1 MQTILGA
8 SGQIGH
14 ELAAH
19 LNRDFTSDI
28 RLVSRNPKKVN
39 DSDQLHRADL
49 LDAKDTLRAVE
60 GSEIVYLTAGL
71 PMDTRLWIEQWPVI
85 MNNVIDACAAHGARL
100 VFFDNTY
107 MYPQTDEPQTE
118 STLFRPHGEKGR
130 IRAAIAEALLA
141 AMEQTRL
148 TAMICRAPEFYGPGK
163 TQSITNSSI
172 IEPLARGKAARVFLR
187 DDTLRSLIYTPDAS
201 RAMALLGN
209 TPDAYGQT
217 WHLPC
222 DDDRPTYRTFVGL
235 AAERFDTDARYRIL
249 KRWQLRLAGL
259 FSRTIRDAAE
269 LLPRYEVDNIFVSD
283 KFKTQFQDFRVTTF
297 REGLATIR
305 DEHLVSNNGSAGK

>member
-14 ELAAH
+14 ELAVH
-19 LNRDFTSDI
+19 LKRGFTGDI

-60 GSEIVYLTAGL
+60 GSEIAYLTAGL
-71 PMDTRLWIEQWPVI
+71 PMDTKLWVEQWPII
-85 MNNVIDACAAHGARL
+85 MKNVIDACSSHGARL

-118 STLFRPHGEKGR
+118 DTEFRPYGEKGR
-130 IRAAIAEALLA
+130 VRAAIAEALLKA
-141 AMEQTRL
+141 INQKRL
-148 TAMICRAPEFYGPGK
+148 SAMICRAPEFYGPGK
-163 TQSITNSSI
+163 TQSITNSTI
-172 IEPLARGKAARVFLR
+172 IEPLAQGKTARVFLR

-209 TPDAYGQT
+209 TSDAYDQT

-222 DDDRPTYRTFVGL
+222 DDDRLTYRAFIEL
-235 AAERFDTDARYRIL
+235 AARQFGVEPRYRVL
-249 KRWQLRLAGL
+249 KRWQLRLAGW
-259 FSRTIRDAAE
+259 FSGTIRDAAE
-269 LLPRYEVDNIFVSD
+269 LLPRYEVDNIFVSG
-283 KFKTQFQDFRVTTF
+283 KFKMRFPDFRVTTF
-297 REGLATIR
+297 RDGLAFIR
-305 DEHLVSNNGSAGK
+305 DEHLILSNGSAGK

>member
-1 MQTILGA
+1 MQTVLGA
-8 SGQIGH
+8 SGQIGR

-19 LNRDFTSDI
+19 LKRDFTGDI

-49 LDAKDTLRAVE
+49 LDADDTLQAVE
-60 GSEIVYLTAGL
+60 GSDIVYLTAGL
-71 PMDTRLWIEQWPVI
+71 PMDTKLWVEQWPVI
-85 MNNVIDACAAHGARL
+85 MKNVIDACSAHGARL

-107 MYPQTDEPQTE
+107 MYPQTDKPQTE
-118 STLFRPHGEKGR
+118 DTEFRPCGEKGR
-130 IRAAIAEALLA
+130 IRAAIARELLK
-141 AMEQTRL
+141 AMDRNRL

-172 IEPLARGKAARVFLR
+172 IEPLVQGKAARVLLR

-209 TPDAYGQT
+209 TPDAYGRT

-222 DDDRPTYRTFVGL
+222 DDDRLTYRAFIEL
-235 AAERFDTDARYRIL
+235 AAEQFGTAPRYRVL
-249 KRWQLRLAGL
+249 RHWQLRLAGL

-269 LLPRYEVDNIFVSD
+269 LLPRYETDNIFVSD
-283 KFKTQFQDFRVTTF
+283 KFKTRFPDFRVTTF
-297 REGLATIR
+297 REGLAVIR
-305 DEHLVSNNGSAGK
+305 DEYRISNGTGS